1 MERKFIKGTWQEGRA
16 FSPAVITSGGKN
28 VWLAG
33 QGATKDKDGKSLAGN
48 FEAQTH
54 ESFRLISE
62 TLKAT
67 GSTLVD
73 IVSMT
78 VYIID
83 VRYGDRF
90 VDIRKS
96 YFPNGFPASALITC
110 AGFANPDMMVEI
122 VPVAVIAG

>member
-1 MERKFIKGTWQEGRA
+1 MQRQFITGTWQQNRA
-16 FSPAVITSGGKN
+16 FSPAVITRGGRT

-33 QGATKDKDGKSLAGN
+33 QGATQDKDGKSLAGD

-62 TLKAT
+62 TLASAG
-67 GSTLVD
+67 GSLSD
-73 IVSMT
+73 IVTMT

-83 VRYGDRF
+83 ARHGNRF
-90 VDIRKS
+90 VEIRKS

-110 AGFANPDMMVEI
+110 AGFAKPEMMVEI
-122 VPVAVIAG
+122 MPVAVIAD